1 MKSVYSINEKEPNIL
16 NFKEE
21 VISIYK
27 SISLKVFNAVP
38 NDGNKVDVHDLV
50 IKSLYVDL
58 VDKVETG

>member
-38 NDGNKVDVHDLV
+38 NDGNKVDVHD
-50 IKSLYVDL
+50 
-58 VDKVETG
+58 